1 MTCPLRSPGITPASL
16 LLQGSPPLTGASVLS
31 ASRVRRLR
39 LFPSHRRPGSQV
51 PYKSPDWS
59 HAPYTPDT
67 TWTVMQASSML
78 IPEQWCNPGFGVVL
92 RLSMRHQGFACARLS
107 NPYLTR
113 SMPRLLTMTF
123 TTAAFD

>member
-1 MTCPLRSPGITPASL
+1 
-16 LLQGSPPLTGASVLS
+16 
-31 ASRVRRLR
+31 
-39 LFPSHRRPGSQV
+39 
-51 PYKSPDWS
+51 
-59 HAPYTPDT
+59 
-67 TWTVMQASSML
+67 ML

-92 RLSMRHQGFACARLS
+92 GVSMRHQGFACARLS